1 MEPIRRL
8 VCEHPTGLGLAIA
21 GRAHFFDTD
30 AERRAAL
37 GTTGFLELSLN
48 EFPDEQVQEYLK
60 IRRLGGAVPS
70 WLPSRPLLVAYLA
83 STGLLEEVVGQ
94 WAAELEPTAG
104 WNLLLDRITSREAQI
119 GAGIDGPT
127 VRRILERL
135 ATRARSVP
143 DGLGSLS
150 PDDIVEAFREVCE
163 YPPDERGMLLLG
175 LCEGNNI

>member
-1 MEPIRRL
+1 M
-8 VCEHPTGLGLAIA
+8 
-21 GRAHFFDTD
+21 
-30 AERRAAL
+30 
-37 GTTGFLELSLN
+37 
-48 EFPDEQVQEYLK
+48 
-60 IRRLGGAVPS
+60 
-70 WLPSRPLLVAYLA
+70 
-83 STGLLEEVVGQ
+83 VGQ

-104 WNLLLDRITSREAQI
+104 WNLLLNRITSREVQI

-150 PDDIVEAFREVCE
+150 PDDIVEAFREVCG